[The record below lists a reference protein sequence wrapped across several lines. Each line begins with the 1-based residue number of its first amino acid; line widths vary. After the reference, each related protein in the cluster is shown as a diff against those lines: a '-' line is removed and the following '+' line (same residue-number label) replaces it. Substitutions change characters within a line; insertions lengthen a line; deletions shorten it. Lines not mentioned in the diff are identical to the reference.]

1 MMGSVGLFIVR
12 WVLFSQWGLWV
23 LFSLLCWSCCF
34 HSGSCFHCYVGLVFT
49 MGLVFTVMLVLFSQ
63 WVLFSLL
70 CGACCF
76 HSGSCFH
83 SESCFH
89 CYVGLVVFT
98 IGSLGLVITVCSI
111 GLHLMCANCI
121 LLALSTYF

>member
-12 WVLFSQWGLWV
+12 
-23 LFSLLCWSCCF
+23 CF
-34 HSGSCFHCYVGLVFT
+34 HNGVCGSCFHCYVGLVVFT
-49 MGLVFTVMLVLFSQ
+49 VSLVFTVMWGLFSQ

-83 SESCFH
+83 CFM
-89 CYVGLVVFT
+89 GLVVFT
-98 IGSLGLVITVCSI
+98 MDSLGLVITVCSI

-121 LLALSTYF
+121 LLALSTNF